1 MSEPL
6 TIVDYG
12 AGNVHSVCK
21 ALMRAGVASV
31 VSSSPDVVSRAG
43 RLILPGVG
51 HFGKAMA
58 QLRNRGLV
66 AALDEAVVQRKSPIL
81 GICLGMQL
89 MAQHSTEGDT
99 EGLGWFEGS
108 VERFNVSD
116 ELRYKVPHMGWN
128 EAIRAKA
135 SALLHNIE
143 EISEFYF
150 LHSYHYVTETTEE
163 VLMNTSYS
171 YRFVSAV
178 EKGHIC
184 GFQFHPEKSH
194 DAGLQLLKNFAGT

>member
-1 MSEPL
+1 MSEPV

-12 AGNVHSVCK
+12 VGNIHSVCK
-21 ALMRAGVASV
+21 TLMRAGVASV
-31 VSSSPDVVSRAG
+31 VSSSPDVVSCAR

-66 AALDEAVVQRKSPIL
+66 AALDEAVIQRKSPIL

-89 MAQHSTEGDT
+89 MARHGSEGDT
-99 EGLGWFEGS
+99 EGLGWFDGS

-128 EAIRAKA
+128 EAMPAKA
-135 SALLHNIE
+135 SALLHNIDE
-143 EISEFYF
+143 VSEFYF

-163 VLMNTSYS
+163 VLMNTCYG
-171 YRFVSAV
+171 YDFVSAV
-178 EKGHIC
+178 EKENIF

-194 DAGLQLLKNFAGT
+194 DAGLQLLKNFAGI